1 MDWLLREFSV
11 YLIPFM
17 NPIGIGFLAYLV
29 LLMIKGSLTFRYN
42 KTIADFVL
50 AGRRLNAWLVSF
62 SERASGESAWLLVG
76 LPGLALA
83 TGFNAIWPA
92 IGCVA
97 GILFSWTFISRR
109 LRIQTEKHNA
119 LTLPDLFENR
129 FSDKTHLLRIV
140 ATMIIIFFFTIYVS
154 AQFLA
159 AGKVLNSIFGISKF
173 EGMMIGAFIIVIY
186 TIMGGFFAVAWTDL
200 LQGFIMVFTLVL
212 LPIVGL
218 IELGGVG
225 KLSEAIGNIDPNLLF
240 VGGGKT
246 GFPMVASILG
256 GLGIGL
262 GYMGQPHLVTRFMAI
277 RDPGKLRQG
286 TLIAICWA
294 LLAFWGA
301 VFIGI
306 VGLGLFGN
314 VFADQEEIMPFMT
327 KALVPA
333 GLAGVM
339 ISGAIAAMMST
350 ADSQLLVSTS
360 AISRDIYHQMLKKDA
375 PSRKLVL
382 ISRVATLVIGVIA
395 FLLALSAESL
405 VYWLVL
411 YAWAGLGA
419 SFGPALLTTLWWKR
433 VTKEGV
439 LAGMIVGTV
448 TVLIWYNV
456 PVLKNSLYEL
466 IPGFFLSLF
475 SIIIVSLLTQERVPE
490 TR

>member
-1 MDWLLREFSV
+1 MD
-11 YLIPFM
+11 
-17 NPIGIGFLAYLV
+17 PILIGFLTYLV
-29 LLMIKGSLTFRYN
+29 LLMIKGSLTFRFN

-50 AGRRLNAWLVSF
+50 AGRRLGPWLVSF
-62 SERASGESAWLLVG
+62 SERASGESAWLLIG

-83 TGFNAIWPA
+83 SGFNAIWPA

-109 LRIQTEKHNA
+109 LRIQTEKHGA
-119 LTLPDLFENR
+119 LTLPDLFANR
-129 FSDKTHLLRIV
+129 FSDNTHLLRIV
-140 ATMIIIFFFTIYVS
+140 STMIIIFFFTIYVS

-159 AGKVLNSIFGISKF
+159 AGKVLNTIFGISQF
-173 EGMMIGAFIIVIY
+173 QGMMIGAFIIVIY

-200 LQGFIMVFTLVL
+200 LQGTIMVFTLVL
-212 LPIVGL
+212 LPIVGF

-225 KLSEAIGNIDPNLLF
+225 RLSEALHNVDPSLLM
-240 VGGGKT
+240 VGGGKE

-277 RDPGKLRQG
+277 RDPRKLRQG

-301 VFIGI
+301 VFVGI
-306 VGLGLFGN
+306 IGLGLFGN
-314 VFADQEEIMPFMT
+314 IFADQEQIMPYMT

-333 GLAGVM
+333 GLAGVL

-360 AISRDIYHQMLKKDA
+360 AVSRDIYNQMMKKDA
-375 PSRKLVL
+375 PERRLVL
-382 ISRVATLVIGVIA
+382 ISRVATLIIGAIA
-395 FLLALSAESL
+395 FLLALSAQSL

-419 SFGPALLTTLWWKR
+419 SFGPALLTTLWWKK
-433 VTKEGV
+433 VTKQGV
-439 LAGMIVGTV
+439 LAGMIVGTI

-466 IPGFFLSLF
+466 IPSFFLSLF
-475 SIIIVSLLTQERVPE
+475 SIIIVSLLTQKSNSKLA
-490 TR
+490 

>member
-1 MDWLLREFSV
+1 MD
-11 YLIPFM
+11 
-17 NPIGIGFLAYLV
+17 PILIGFLAYLV
-29 LLMIKGSLTFRYN
+29 LLLIKGSLTFKFN

-50 AGRRLNAWLVSF
+50 AGRRLGPWLVSI
-62 SERASGESAWLLVG
+62 SERSSGESAWLLIG
-76 LPGLALA
+76 LPGLALS

-109 LRIQTEKHNA
+109 LRTATEKHNA

-129 FSDKTHLLRIV
+129 FSDNTHALRIV
-140 ATMIIIFFFTIYVS
+140 STIIIILFFTVYVS

-159 AGKVLNSIFGISKF
+159 AGKVLNTIFGISKLQ
-173 EGMMIGAFIIVIY
+173 GMMVGAFIIVIY

-200 LQGFIMVFTLVL
+200 LQGSIMVFTLVL

-218 IELGGVG
+218 IELGGIG
-225 KLSEAIGNIDPNLLF
+225 KLSSALKNVDHNLLL
-240 VGGGKT
+240 VGGGKH
-246 GFPMVASILG
+246 GLAAAASILG

-277 RDPGKLRQG
+277 KDPRKLRQG

-306 VGLGLFGN
+306 IGLGLFGN
-314 VFADQEEIMPFMT
+314 IFADQEEIMPYMT

-333 GLAGVM
+333 GLAGIL

-360 AISRDIYHQMLKKDA
+360 AVSRDIYQQMMKKDA
-375 PSRKLVL
+375 PERRLVL
-382 ISRVATLVIGVIA
+382 ISRVATLIIGVIA
-395 FLLALSAESL
+395 FFLALSAESL

-419 SFGPALLTTLWWKR
+419 SFGPALLITLWWKK
-433 VTKEGV
+433 VTKQGV
-439 LAGMIVGTV
+439 LSGMIVGTI

-456 PVLKNSLYEL
+456 PALKNSLYEL
-466 IPGFFLSLF
+466 IPSFFLSLL
-475 SIIIVSLLTQERVPE
+475 SIIIVSLLTQKSNSKLIV
-490 TR
+490 

>member
-1 MDWLLREFSV
+1 MDPTL
-11 YLIPFM
+11 
-17 NPIGIGFLAYLV
+17 IGFLAYLV
-29 LLMIKGSLTFRYN
+29 LLMIKGSLTFRFN

-50 AGRRLNAWLVSF
+50 AGRRLGPWLVSF
-62 SERASGESAWLLVG
+62 SERASGESAWLLIG

-83 TGFNAIWPA
+83 TEFNAIWPA
-92 IGCVA
+92 IGCVS

-109 LRIQTEKHNA
+109 LRLQTEKHSA

-129 FSDKTHLLRIV
+129 FSDNTHLLRVVSTI
-140 ATMIIIFFFTIYVS
+140 IIIFFFTIYVS

-159 AGKVLNSIFGISKF
+159 AGKVLNTIFGISQF
-173 EGMMIGAFIIVIY
+173 QGMMIGAFIIVIY

-200 LQGFIMVFTLVL
+200 LQGTIMVFTLVL
-212 LPIVGL
+212 LPIVAL

-225 KLSEAIGNIDPNLLF
+225 RLSEALHNVDPSLLL
-240 VGGGKT
+240 VGGGKR

-277 RDPGKLRQG
+277 KDPRKLREG

-301 VFIGI
+301 VFVGI
-306 VGLGLFGN
+306 MGLGLFGN
-314 VFADQEEIMPFMT
+314 VFADQEQIMPYMT

-333 GLAGVM
+333 GLAGVLV
-339 ISGAIAAMMST
+339 SGAIAAMMST

-360 AISRDIYHQMLKKDA
+360 SISRDIYHQMMKRDA
-375 PSRKLVL
+375 PDKKLVL
-382 ISRVATLVIGVIA
+382 ISRVATLIIAIIA

-419 SFGPALLTTLWWKR
+419 SFGPALLTTLWWKK

-448 TVLIWYNV
+448 TVLIWYNM
-456 PVLKNSLYEL
+456 PVLKDALYEL
-466 IPGFFLSLF
+466 IPSFFLSLF
-475 SIIIVSLLTQERVPE
+475 SIIIVSLLTQERVPQ

>member
-1 MDWLLREFSV
+1 MD
-11 YLIPFM
+11 
-17 NPIGIGFLAYLV
+17 PILIGFLAYLV
-29 LLMIKGSLTFRYN
+29 LLMVKGSLTFRFN

-50 AGRRLNAWLVSF
+50 AGRRLNVWLVSF
-62 SERASGESAWLLVG
+62 SERASGESAWLLIG

-83 TGFNAIWPA
+83 SGFNAIWPA
-92 IGCVA
+92 IGCVS
-97 GILFSWTFISRR
+97 GILFSWTFISHR
-109 LRIQTEKHNA
+109 LRTQTEKHNA

-129 FSDKTHLLRIV
+129 FSDNTHLLRMV
-140 ATMIIIFFFTIYVS
+140 STVIIIFFFTIYVS

-159 AGKVLNSIFGISKF
+159 AGKVLNTIFGISQF
-173 EGMMIGAFIIVIY
+173 QGMMIGAFIIVIY

-200 LQGFIMVFTLVL
+200 LQGTIMVFTLVL
-212 LPIVGL
+212 LPIVGF
-218 IELGGVG
+218 IELGGID
-225 KLSEAIGNIDPNLLF
+225 KLSIALKNIDPGLLL
-240 VGGGKT
+240 VGGGKE
-246 GFPMVASILG
+246 GFPMIASILG

-277 RDPGKLRQG
+277 KDPRKLRQG

-306 VGLGLFGN
+306 IGLGLFGN
-314 VFADQEEIMPFMT
+314 IFADQEEIMPYMT

-333 GLAGVM
+333 GLAGVL

-360 AISRDIYHQMLKKDA
+360 AISRDIYHQMIKKDA
-375 PSRKLVL
+375 PDRKLVL
-382 ISRVATLVIGVIA
+382 ISRVATLIIGAIA
-395 FLLALSAESL
+395 FLLALSAQSL

-419 SFGPALLTTLWWKR
+419 SFGPALLTTLWWKK
-433 VTKEGV
+433 VTKWGV
-439 LAGMIVGTV
+439 FSGMVMGTV

-456 PVLKNSLYEL
+456 PVLKNSL
-466 IPGFFLSLF
+466 
-475 SIIIVSLLTQERVPE
+475 
-490 TR
+490 

>member
-1 MDWLLREFSV
+1 MD
-11 YLIPFM
+11 
-17 NPIGIGFLAYLV
+17 PILIGFLAYLV
-29 LLMIKGSLTFRYN
+29 LLVIKGSLTFKFN

-50 AGRRLNAWLVSF
+50 AGRRLGPWLVSI
-62 SERASGESAWLLVG
+62 SERSSGESAWLLIG

-109 LRIQTEKHNA
+109 LRMATEKHNA

-129 FSDKTHLLRIV
+129 FSDNTHALRIV
-140 ATMIIIFFFTIYVS
+140 ATIIIILFFTVYVS

-159 AGKVLNSIFGISKF
+159 AGKVLNTIFGISKLQ
-173 EGMMIGAFIIVIY
+173 GMMVGAFIIVIY

-200 LQGFIMVFTLVL
+200 LQGTIMVFTLVL
-212 LPIVGL
+212 LPVVGL
-218 IELGGVG
+218 IELGGIE
-225 KLSEAIGNIDPNLLF
+225 KLSLALKNVDHNLLL
-240 VGGGKT
+240 VGGGKQ
-246 GFPMVASILG
+246 GFAAAASIIG

-277 RDPGKLRQG
+277 KDPRKLRQG

-314 VFADQEEIMPFMT
+314 IFADQEEIMPYMT
-327 KALVPA
+327 KTLVPA
-333 GLAGVM
+333 GLAGIM

-360 AISRDIYHQMLKKDA
+360 AVSRDVYQQMMKKDA
-375 PSRKLVL
+375 PERRLVL
-382 ISRVATLVIGVIA
+382 ISRVATLIIGIVA
-395 FLLALSAESL
+395 FFLALSAESL

-419 SFGPALLTTLWWKR
+419 SFGPALLTTLWWKK
-433 VTKEGV
+433 VTKQGV
-439 LAGMIVGTV
+439 LSGMIVGTI

-466 IPGFFLSLF
+466 IPAFFLSLF
-475 SIIIVSLLTQERVPE
+475 SIIIVSLMTQKSNPTMRV
-490 TR
+490 

>member
-1 MDWLLREFSV
+1 MD
-11 YLIPFM
+11 
-17 NPIGIGFLAYLV
+17 PILIGFLAYLV
-29 LLMIKGSLTFRYN
+29 LLMIKGSLAFKYN
-42 KTIADFVL
+42 RTIADFVL
-50 AGRRLNAWLVSF
+50 AGRRLNVWLVSF

-92 IGCVA
+92 IGCVS
-97 GILFSWTFISRR
+97 GILFSWIFISRR
-109 LRIQTEKHNA
+109 LRIQTEKHDA
-119 LTLPDLFENR
+119 LTLPDLFEDR
-129 FSDKTHLLRIV
+129 FSDNTHLLRV
-140 ATMIIIFFFTIYVS
+140 VSTVIIIFFFTIYVS

-159 AGKVLNSIFGISKF
+159 AGKVLNTIFGISQF
-173 EGMMIGAFIIVIY
+173 QGMLIGALIIVVY
-186 TIMGGFFAVAWTDL
+186 TVMGGFFAVAWTDL
-200 LQGFIMVFTLVL
+200 LQGAIMVFTLVL

-218 IELGGVG
+218 IELGGVA
-225 KLSEAIGNIDPNLLF
+225 KLSAALHSVDPAFLH
-240 VGGGKT
+240 VSGGKQ
-246 GFPMVASILG
+246 GFPLIASVLG

-277 RDPGKLRQG
+277 KDPDKLRHG

-314 VFADQEEIMPFMT
+314 AFADPEEIMPFMT

-333 GLAGVM
+333 GLAGVLV
-339 ISGAIAAMMST
+339 SGAIAAMMST

-360 AISRDIYHQMLKKDA
+360 AISRDIYHQMMKKDA
-375 PSRKLVL
+375 PDKRLVM
-382 ISRVATLVIGVIA
+382 ISRVATLIIGVIA
-395 FLLALSAESL
+395 FVLALGAQSL

-411 YAWAGLGA
+411 YAWAGLGS
-419 SFGPALLTTLWWKR
+419 SFGPALLTTLWWKK
-433 VTKEGV
+433 VTRQGV
-439 LAGMIVGTV
+439 LAGMIVGTI

-456 PVLKNSLYEL
+456 PVLKNTLYEL

-475 SIIIVSLLTQERVPE
+475 SIIVVSLLTQKVSSESRC
-490 TR
+490 

>member
-1 MDWLLREFSV
+1 MD
-11 YLIPFM
+11 
-17 NPIGIGFLAYLV
+17 PILIGFLAYLV
-29 LLMIKGSLTFRYN
+29 LLMIKGSLTFRFN

-50 AGRRLNAWLVSF
+50 AGRRLGPWLVSF
-62 SERASGESAWLLVG
+62 SERASGESAWLLIG

-83 TGFNAIWPA
+83 SGFNAIWPA

-97 GILFSWTFISRR
+97 GILFSWTFISHR
-109 LRIQTEKHNA
+109 LRTQTEKHGA
-119 LTLPDLFENR
+119 LTLPDLFANR
-129 FSDKTHLLRIV
+129 FSDNTHLLRIV
-140 ATMIIIFFFTIYVS
+140 STIIIIFFFTIYVS

-159 AGKVLNSIFGISKF
+159 AGKVLNTIFGISQF
-173 EGMMIGAFIIVIY
+173 QGMMIGAFIIVIY

-200 LQGFIMVFTLVL
+200 LQGAIMVFTLVL
-212 LPIVGL
+212 LPIVGF

-225 KLSEAIGNIDPNLLF
+225 RLSEALHNVDPSLLM
-240 VGGGKT
+240 VGGGKE

-277 RDPGKLRQG
+277 KDPRKLRQG

-306 VGLGLFGN
+306 IGVGLYGE
-314 VFADQEEIMPFMT
+314 VFADQEQIMPYMT

-333 GLAGVM
+333 GLAGVL

-360 AISRDIYHQMLKKDA
+360 AVSRDIYNQMMKKDA
-375 PSRKLVL
+375 PERRLVL
-382 ISRVATLVIGVIA
+382 ISRVATLIIGAIA
-395 FLLALSAESL
+395 FLLALSAQSL

-419 SFGPALLTTLWWKR
+419 SFGPALLTTLWWKK
-433 VTKEGV
+433 VTKQGV
-439 LAGMIVGTV
+439 LAGMIVGTI

-456 PVLKNSLYEL
+456 PALKNSLYEL
-466 IPGFFLSLF
+466 IPSFFLSLF
-475 SIIIVSLLTQERVPE
+475 SIIIVSLLTQKSNPKLA
-490 TR
+490 

>member
-1 MDWLLREFSV
+1 MD
-11 YLIPFM
+11 
-17 NPIGIGFLAYLV
+17 PILIGFLAYLV
-29 LLMIKGSLTFRYN
+29 LLVIKGSLTFKFN

-50 AGRRLNAWLVSF
+50 AGRRLGPWLVSI
-62 SERASGESAWLLVG
+62 SERSSGESAWLLIG

-109 LRIQTEKHNA
+109 LRMATEKHNA

-129 FSDKTHLLRIV
+129 FSDNTHALRIV
-140 ATMIIIFFFTIYVS
+140 ATIIIILFFTVYVS

-159 AGKVLNSIFGISKF
+159 AGKVLNTIFGISKLQ
-173 EGMMIGAFIIVIY
+173 GMTVGAFIIVIY

-200 LQGFIMVFTLVL
+200 LQGTIMVFTLVL
-212 LPIVGL
+212 LPVVGL
-218 IELGGVG
+218 IELGGIE
-225 KLSEAIGNIDPNLLF
+225 KLSLALKNVDHNLLL
-240 VGGGKT
+240 VGGGKQ
-246 GFPMVASILG
+246 GFAAAASIIG

-277 RDPGKLRQG
+277 KDPRKLRQG

-314 VFADQEEIMPFMT
+314 IFADQEEIMPYMT
-327 KALVPA
+327 KTLVPA
-333 GLAGVM
+333 GLAGIM

-360 AISRDIYHQMLKKDA
+360 AVSRDVYQQMMKKDA
-375 PSRKLVL
+375 PERRLVL
-382 ISRVATLVIGVIA
+382 ISRVATLIIGIVA
-395 FLLALSAESL
+395 FFLALSAESL

-419 SFGPALLTTLWWKR
+419 SFGPALLTTLWWKK
-433 VTKEGV
+433 VTKQGV
-439 LAGMIVGTV
+439 LSGMIVGTI

-466 IPGFFLSLF
+466 IPAFFLSLF
-475 SIIIVSLLTQERVPE
+475 SIIIVSLMTQKSNPTMRV
-490 TR
+490 

>member
-1 MDWLLREFSV
+1 
-11 YLIPFM
+11 
-17 NPIGIGFLAYLV
+17 
-29 LLMIKGSLTFRYN
+29 
-42 KTIADFVL
+42 
-50 AGRRLNAWLVSF
+50 
-62 SERASGESAWLLVG
+62 

-92 IGCVA
+92 IGCVT
-97 GILFSWTFISRR
+97 GILFSWVFISHR
-109 LRIQTEKHNA
+109 LRTQTEKHNA

-129 FSDKTHLLRIV
+129 FSDETHVLRIV
-140 ATMIIIFFFTIYVS
+140 STIIIIFFFTIYVS

-159 AGKVLNSIFGISKF
+159 AGKVLNTIFGISQL
-173 EGMMIGAFIIVIY
+173 EGMLIGAFIIVIY
-186 TIMGGFFAVAWTDL
+186 TVMGGFFAVAWTDL
-200 LQGFIMVFTLVL
+200 LQGAIMVFTLVL
-212 LPIVGL
+212 LPIVGF
-218 IELGGVG
+218 IELGGVA
-225 KLSEAIGNIDPNLLF
+225 KLSSALKNIDPALLN
-240 VGGGKT
+240 VGGGKV
-246 GFPMVASILG
+246 GFPLIASILG

-277 RDPGKLRQG
+277 KDPRKLRQG

-301 VFIGI
+301 VFVGI
-306 VGLGLFGN
+306 IGLGLFGN
-314 VFADQEEIMPFMT
+314 IFADQEQIMPYMT

-333 GLAGVM
+333 GLAGIL

-360 AISRDIYHQMLKKDA
+360 AISRDIYHQMMKKDA
-375 PSRKLVL
+375 SDRRLVM
-382 ISRVATLVIGVIA
+382 ISRVATLIIGIIA
-395 FLLALSAESL
+395 FMLALSAQAL

-419 SFGPALLTTLWWKR
+419 SFGPALLTTLWWKK
-433 VTKEGV
+433 VTKWGV
-439 LAGMIVGTV
+439 LSGMIVGTI

-475 SIIIVSLLTQERVPE
+475 SIITVSIMTQKRDV
-490 TR
+490 RR

>member
-1 MDWLLREFSV
+1 MD
-11 YLIPFM
+11 
-17 NPIGIGFLAYLV
+17 PILIGFLAYLV
-29 LLMIKGSLTFRYN
+29 LLLIKGSLTFKFNR
-42 KTIADFVL
+42 TIADFVL
-50 AGRRLNAWLVSF
+50 AGRRLGPWLVSI
-62 SERASGESAWLLVG
+62 SERSSGESAWLLIG

-109 LRIQTEKHNA
+109 LRMATEKHNA

-129 FSDKTHLLRIV
+129 FSDNTHALRIV
-140 ATMIIIFFFTIYVS
+140 ATIIIILFFTVYVS

-159 AGKVLNSIFGISKF
+159 AGKVLNTIFGISKLQ
-173 EGMMIGAFIIVIY
+173 GMMVGAFIIVIY

-200 LQGFIMVFTLVL
+200 LQGSIMVFTLVL

-218 IELGGVG
+218 IELGGIE
-225 KLSEAIGNIDPNLLF
+225 KLSLALKNVDHNLLL
-240 VGGGKT
+240 VGGGKQ
-246 GFPMVASILG
+246 GFAAAASIIG

-277 RDPGKLRQG
+277 KDPRKLRQG

-314 VFADQEEIMPFMT
+314 IFADQEEIMPYMT

-333 GLAGVM
+333 GLAGIMV
-339 ISGAIAAMMST
+339 SGAIAAMMST

-360 AISRDIYHQMLKKDA
+360 AVSRDVYQQMMKKDA
-375 PSRKLVL
+375 PERRLVL
-382 ISRVATLVIGVIA
+382 ISRVATLVIGIVA
-395 FLLALSAESL
+395 FFLALSAESL

-419 SFGPALLTTLWWKR
+419 SFGPALLTTLWWKK
-433 VTKEGV
+433 VTKQGV
-439 LAGMIVGTV
+439 LSGMIVGTV

-466 IPGFFLSLF
+466 IPAFFLSLF
-475 SIIIVSLLTQERVPE
+475 SIIIVSLITQKSNPTMRV
-490 TR
+490 

>member
-1 MDWLLREFSV
+1 MV
-11 YLIPFM
+11 
-17 NPIGIGFLAYLV
+17 
-29 LLMIKGSLTFRYN
+29 KGSLTFKYN

-50 AGRRLNAWLVSF
+50 AGRRLNVWLVSF
-62 SERASGESAWLLVG
+62 SERASGESAWLLIG

-83 TGFNAIWPA
+83 SGFNAIWPA
-92 IGCVA
+92 IGCVS
-97 GILFSWTFISRR
+97 GILFSWIFISRR

-129 FSDKTHLLRIV
+129 FSDNTHLLRMV
-140 ATMIIIFFFTIYVS
+140 STVIIIFFFTIYVS

-159 AGKVLNSIFGISKF
+159 AGKVLNTIFGISQF
-173 EGMMIGAFIIVIY
+173 QGMMIGAFIIVIY

-200 LQGFIMVFTLVL
+200 LQGTIMVFTLVL

-218 IELGGVG
+218 IELGGID
-225 KLSEAIGNIDPNLLF
+225 KLSFALKNIDPGLLL
-240 VGGGKT
+240 VGGGKE
-246 GFPMVASILG
+246 GFPMIASILG

-277 RDPGKLRQG
+277 KDPRKLRQG

-301 VFIGI
+301 VLIGI
-306 VGLGLFGN
+306 IGLGLFGN
-314 VFADQEEIMPFMT
+314 IFADQEQIMPYMT
-327 KALVPA
+327 KTLVPA
-333 GLAGVM
+333 WLAGIL

-360 AISRDIYHQMLKKDA
+360 AISRDIYNQMMKKDA
-375 PSRKLVL
+375 PERRLVL
-382 ISRVATLVIGVIA
+382 ISRVATLIIGLIA
-395 FLLALSAESL
+395 FLLALSAQSL

-433 VTKEGV
+433 VTKWGV
-439 LAGMIVGTV
+439 FSGMVVGTV

-466 IPGFFLSLF
+466 IPSFFLSLF
-475 SIIIVSLLTQERVPE
+475 SIIIVSLLTQKR
-490 TR
+490 

>member
-1 MDWLLREFSV
+1 MD
-11 YLIPFM
+11 
-17 NPIGIGFLAYLV
+17 PILIGFLAYLV
-29 LLMIKGSLTFRYN
+29 LLLIKGSLTFKYN

-50 AGRRLNAWLVSF
+50 AGRRLGPWLVSI
-62 SERASGESAWLLVG
+62 SERSSGESAWLLIG

-83 TGFNAIWPA
+83 SGFNAIWPA

-109 LRIQTEKHNA
+109 LRMATEKHNA

-129 FSDKTHLLRIV
+129 FSDNTHALRIV
-140 ATMIIIFFFTIYVS
+140 STIIIILFFTVYVS

-159 AGKVLNSIFGISKF
+159 AGKVLNTIFGISKLQ
-173 EGMMIGAFIIVIY
+173 GMMVGAFIIVIY

-200 LQGFIMVFTLVL
+200 LQGTIMVFTLVL

-218 IELGGVG
+218 IELGGIE
-225 KLSEAIGNIDPNLLF
+225 KLSLALKNVDHNLLL
-240 VGGGKT
+240 VGGGKQ
-246 GFPMVASILG
+246 GFAAAASIIG

-277 RDPGKLRQG
+277 KDPAKLRQG

-306 VGLGLFGN
+306 IGLGLFGN
-314 VFADQEEIMPFMT
+314 VFADQEEIMPYMT

-333 GLAGVM
+333 GLAGIM

-360 AISRDIYHQMLKKDA
+360 AISRDIYHQMMRKDA
-375 PSRKLVL
+375 PDRRLVM
-382 ISRVATLVIGVIA
+382 ISRVATLIIGVVA
-395 FLLALSAESL
+395 FFLALSAESL

-419 SFGPALLTTLWWKR
+419 SFGPALLTTLWWKK
-433 VTKEGV
+433 VTKQGV
-439 LAGMIVGTV
+439 LSGMIVGTI

-456 PVLKNSLYEL
+456 PALKNSLYEL
-466 IPGFFLSLF
+466 IPAFFLSLF
-475 SIIIVSLLTQERVPE
+475 SIIIVSLLTQKR
-490 TR
+490 

>member
-1 MDWLLREFSV
+1 MD
-11 YLIPFM
+11 
-17 NPIGIGFLAYLV
+17 PILIGFLAYLV
-29 LLMIKGSLTFRYN
+29 LLMVKGSLTFKYN

-50 AGRRLNAWLVSF
+50 AGRRLGPWLVSF
-62 SERASGESAWLLVG
+62 SERASGESAWLLIG

-83 TGFNAIWPA
+83 SGFNAIWPA

-109 LRIQTEKHNA
+109 LRTQTEKHGA
-119 LTLPDLFENR
+119 LTLPDLFANR
-129 FSDKTHLLRIV
+129 FSDNTHLLRIV
-140 ATMIIIFFFTIYVS
+140 STMIIIFFFTIYVS

-159 AGKVLNSIFGISKF
+159 AGKVLNTIFGISQF
-173 EGMMIGAFIIVIY
+173 QGMMIGAFIIVIY

-200 LQGFIMVFTLVL
+200 LQGAIMVFTLVL
-212 LPIVGL
+212 LPIVGF

-225 KLSEAIGNIDPNLLF
+225 RLSEALHNVDPSLLM
-240 VGGGKT
+240 VGGGKE

-277 RDPGKLRQG
+277 RDPRKLRQG

-301 VFIGI
+301 VFVGI
-306 VGLGLFGN
+306 IGLGLFGN
-314 VFADQEEIMPFMT
+314 IFADQEQIMPYMT

-333 GLAGVM
+333 GLAGVL

-360 AISRDIYHQMLKKDA
+360 AVSRDIYNQMMKKDA
-375 PSRKLVL
+375 PERRLVL
-382 ISRVATLVIGVIA
+382 ISRVATLIIGAIA
-395 FLLALSAESL
+395 FLLALSAQSL

-419 SFGPALLTTLWWKR
+419 SFGPALLTTLWWKK
-433 VTKEGV
+433 VTKQGV
-439 LAGMIVGTV
+439 LAGMIVGTI

-456 PVLKNSLYEL
+456 PALKNSLYEL
-466 IPGFFLSLF
+466 IPSFFLSLF
-475 SIIIVSLLTQERVPE
+475 SIIIVSLLTQK
-490 TR
+490 TNSKSIA

>member
-1 MDWLLREFSV
+1 MDWFLSKLSV

-50 AGRRLNAWLVSF
+50 AGRRLNPWLVSF
-62 SERASGESAWLLVG
+62 SERASGESAWLLIG

-92 IGCVA
+92 IGCVS
-97 GILFSWTFISRR
+97 GILFSWIFISHR
-109 LRIQTEKHNA
+109 LRTQTEKHNA

-129 FSDKTHLLRIV
+129 FSDKSHVLRV
-140 ATMIIIFFFTIYVS
+140 VSTVIIIFFFTIYVA

-159 AGKVLNSIFGISKF
+159 AGKVLNAIFGVTQLQ
-173 EGMMIGAFIIVIY
+173 GMLIGAFIIVIY
-186 TIMGGFFAVAWTDL
+186 TVMGGFFAVAWTDL
-200 LQGFIMVFTLVL
+200 LQGAIMVFTLVL
-212 LPIVGL
+212 LPIVGF
-218 IELGGVG
+218 IELGGVE
-225 KLSEAIGNIDPNLLF
+225 KLSLALKNIDPGLLS
-240 VGGGKT
+240 VGGGKES
-246 GFPMVASILG
+246 FPLIASILG

-277 RDPGKLRQG
+277 KDPRKLRQG
-286 TLIAICWA
+286 TLIAMCWA

-301 VFIGI
+301 VFVGI
-306 VGLGLFGN
+306 IGLGIFGE
-314 VFADQEEIMPFMT
+314 VFADQEQIMPYMT
-327 KALVPA
+327 KTLVPA
-333 GLAGVM
+333 WLAGIL

-360 AISRDIYHQMLKKDA
+360 AISRDIYHQMMKKDA
-375 PSRKLVL
+375 PDRRLVL
-382 ISRVATLVIGVIA
+382 ISRVATLIIGVIA
-395 FLLALSAESL
+395 FILALGAQSL

-419 SFGPALLTTLWWKR
+419 SFGPALLTTLWWKK
-433 VTKEGV
+433 VTKWGV
-439 LAGMIVGTV
+439 LSGMIVGTI

-466 IPGFFLSLF
+466 IPSFFLSLF
-475 SIIIVSLLTQERVPE
+475 TIIIVSLLTQKGDSNR
-490 TR
+490 

>member
-1 MDWLLREFSV
+1 MDWLLSKFSV

-62 SERASGESAWLLVG
+62 SERASGESAWLLIG

-109 LRIQTEKHNA
+109 LRVETERHNA

-129 FSDKTHLLRIV
+129 FSDKTHLLRMV
-140 ATMIIIFFFTIYVS
+140 ATIIIIFFFTIYVS

-159 AGKVLNSIFGISKF
+159 AGKVLNTIFGISQF
-173 EGMMIGAFIIVIY
+173 QGMMIGAFIIVIY

-200 LQGFIMVFTLVL
+200 LQGTIMVFTLVL
-212 LPIVGL
+212 LPIVAL

-225 KLSEAIGNIDPNLLF
+225 RLSEALHNVDPGLLL
-240 VGGGKT
+240 VGGGKR

-277 RDPGKLRQG
+277 KDPRKLRQG

-301 VFIGI
+301 VFVGI
-306 VGLGLFGN
+306 MGLGLFGN
-314 VFADQEEIMPFMT
+314 IFADQEQIMPYMT

-333 GLAGVM
+333 GLAGVL

-360 AISRDIYHQMLKKDA
+360 AVSRDIYNQMIKKDV
-375 PSRKLVL
+375 PEKRLVL
-382 ISRVATLVIGVIA
+382 ISRVATLVIGAMA

-411 YAWAGLGA
+411 YAWAGLGS
-419 SFGPALLTTLWWKR
+419 SFGPALLTTLWWKK
-433 VTKEGV
+433 VTKQGV
-439 LAGMIVGTV
+439 LTGMIVGTV

-456 PVLKNSLYEL
+456 PVLKETLYEL

-475 SIIIVSLLTQERVPE
+475 SIVTVSLLTQKADIR
-490 TR
+490 R

>member
-1 MDWLLREFSV
+1 
-11 YLIPFM
+11 M
-17 NPIGIGFLAYLV
+17 NPILIGFLAYLI
-29 LLMIKGSLTFRYN
+29 LLMIKGSLTFKYN

-62 SERASGESAWLLVG
+62 SERASGESAWLLIG

-83 TGFNAIWPA
+83 SGFNAIWPA
-92 IGCVA
+92 IGCVS
-97 GILFSWTFISRR
+97 GILFSWVFISRR
-109 LRIQTEKHNA
+109 LRTQTEMHNA
-119 LTLPDLFENR
+119 LTLPDLFENK
-129 FSDKTHLLRIV
+129 FADNTHLLRV
-140 ATMIIIFFFTIYVS
+140 VSTVIIIFFFTIYVS

-159 AGKVLNSIFGISKF
+159 AGKVLNTIFGISKL
-173 EGMMIGAFIIVIY
+173 EGMMVGAFIIVIY

-200 LQGFIMVFTLVL
+200 LQGAIMVFTLVL
-212 LPIVGL
+212 LPVVGL
-218 IELGGVG
+218 IELGGVE
-225 KLSEAIGNIDPNLLF
+225 KLSSAIKDIDPNLLL
-240 VGGGKT
+240 VGGGKQ
-246 GFPMVASILG
+246 GFPMIASILG

-277 RDPGKLRQG
+277 KDPQKLRQG
-286 TLIAICWA
+286 TLIAISWA

-301 VFIGI
+301 MFIGI
-306 VGLGLFGN
+306 VGMALFGN
-314 VFADQEEIMPFMT
+314 MFADQERIMPYMA

-333 GLAGVM
+333 GLAGVL

-360 AISRDIYHQMLKKDA
+360 AISRDIYHQMMKRDA
-375 PSRKLVL
+375 PERRLVL

-419 SFGPALLTTLWWKR
+419 SFGPALLTTLWWRK
-433 VTKEGV
+433 VTKQGV
-439 LAGMIVGTV
+439 LSGMIVGTV

-456 PVLKNSLYEL
+456 PALKNLVYEL
-466 IPGFFLSLF
+466 IPSFFLSLF
-475 SIIIVSLLTQERVPE
+475 SIICVSLLTQKK
-490 TR
+490 

>member
-1 MDWLLREFSV
+1 MD
-11 YLIPFM
+11 
-17 NPIGIGFLAYLV
+17 PILMGFLAYLV
-29 LLMIKGSLTFRYN
+29 LLLIKGSLTFKYN

-50 AGRRLNAWLVSF
+50 AGRRLGPWLVSI
-62 SERASGESAWLLVG
+62 SERSSGESAWLLIG

-83 TGFNAIWPA
+83 SGFNAIWPA
-92 IGCVA
+92 IGCVS

-109 LRIQTEKHNA
+109 LRMETEKHNA

-129 FSDKTHLLRIV
+129 FSDNTHALRIV
-140 ATMIIIFFFTIYVS
+140 STIVIILFFTVYVA

-159 AGKVLNSIFGISKF
+159 AGKVLNAIFGISRLQ
-173 EGMMIGAFIIVIY
+173 GMMVGAFIIVIY

-200 LQGFIMVFTLVL
+200 LQGTIMVFTLVL

-218 IELGGVG
+218 IELGGIE
-225 KLSEAIGNIDPNLLF
+225 KLSLALKNVDHNLLL
-240 VGGGKT
+240 VGGGKQ
-246 GFPMVASILG
+246 GFAAAASIIG

-277 RDPGKLRQG
+277 RDPRKLRQG

-306 VGLGLFGN
+306 IGLGLFGN
-314 VFADQEEIMPFMT
+314 VFADQEEIMPYMT

-333 GLAGVM
+333 GLAGIM

-360 AISRDIYHQMLKKDA
+360 AISRDIYHQMMRKDA
-375 PSRKLVL
+375 PDKRLVL
-382 ISRVATLVIGVIA
+382 ISRVATLIIGVVA
-395 FLLALSAESL
+395 FFLALSAESL

-419 SFGPALLTTLWWKR
+419 SFGPALLTTLWWKK
-433 VTKEGV
+433 VTKQGV
-439 LAGMIVGTV
+439 LSGMIVGTI

-466 IPGFFLSLF
+466 IPAFFLSLF
-475 SIIIVSLLTQERVPE
+475 SILIVSLLTQKKIIRSVG
-490 TR
+490 

>member
-1 MDWLLREFSV
+1 MDPTL
-11 YLIPFM
+11 
-17 NPIGIGFLAYLV
+17 IGFLAYLV
-29 LLMIKGSLTFRYN
+29 LLMIKGSLTFRFN

-50 AGRRLNAWLVSF
+50 AGRRLNPWLVSF
-62 SERASGESAWLLVG
+62 SERASGESAWLLIG

-83 TGFNAIWPA
+83 SGFNAIWPA
-92 IGCVA
+92 IGCVS

-109 LRIQTEKHNA
+109 LRLQTEKHSA

-129 FSDKTHLLRIV
+129 FSDKTHLLRVVSTI
-140 ATMIIIFFFTIYVS
+140 IIIFFFTIYVS

-159 AGKVLNSIFGISKF
+159 AGKVLNTIFGISQF
-173 EGMMIGAFIIVIY
+173 QGMMIGAFIIVIY

-200 LQGFIMVFTLVL
+200 LQGTIMVFTLVL
-212 LPIVGL
+212 LPIVAL

-225 KLSEAIGNIDPNLLF
+225 RLSEALHNVDPSLLL
-240 VGGGKT
+240 VGGGKR

-277 RDPGKLRQG
+277 KDPRKLREG

-301 VFIGI
+301 VFVGI
-306 VGLGLFGN
+306 MGLGLFGN
-314 VFADQEEIMPFMT
+314 VFADQEQIMPYMT

-333 GLAGVM
+333 GLAGVL

-360 AISRDIYHQMLKKDA
+360 AISRDIYHQMMKRDA
-375 PSRKLVL
+375 PDKKLVL
-382 ISRVATLVIGVIA
+382 ISRVATLIIGIIA

-419 SFGPALLTTLWWKR
+419 SFGPALLTTLWWKK

-456 PVLKNSLYEL
+456 PVLKDALYEL
-466 IPGFFLSLF
+466 IPSFFLSLF
-475 SIIIVSLLTQERVPE
+475 SVIIVSLLTQKR
-490 TR
+490 

>member
-1 MDWLLREFSV
+1 MDPI
-11 YLIPFM
+11 LIA
-17 NPIGIGFLAYLV
+17 FLAYLV
-29 LLMIKGSLTFRYN
+29 LLLIKGSLTFKFN
-42 KTIADFVL
+42 KTLADYVL
-50 AGRRLNAWLVSF
+50 AGRRLGPWLVSI
-62 SERASGESAWLLVG
+62 SERSSGESAWLLIG

-109 LRIQTEKHNA
+109 LRMETEKHNA

-129 FSDKTHLLRIV
+129 FSDKTHALRI
-140 ATMIIIFFFTIYVS
+140 ASTIIIILFFTVYVS

-159 AGKVLNSIFGISKF
+159 AGKVLNTIFGISKLQ
-173 EGMMIGAFIIVIY
+173 GMMVGAFIIVIY
-186 TIMGGFFAVAWTDL
+186 TVMGGFFAVAWTDL
-200 LQGFIMVFTLVL
+200 LQGTIMVFTLVL
-212 LPIVGL
+212 LPIVGI
-218 IELGGVG
+218 IELGGIE
-225 KLSEAIGNIDPNLLF
+225 KLSSALKNIDPNLLL
-240 VGGGKT
+240 VGGGKH
-246 GFPMVASILG
+246 GFAAVASILG
-256 GLGIGL
+256 WLGIGL

-277 RDPGKLRQG
+277 KDPRKLRQG
-286 TLIAICWA
+286 TLIAMCWA

-306 VGLGLFGN
+306 IGLGLFGN
-314 VFADQEEIMPFMT
+314 VFADQEQIMPYMT

-333 GLAGVM
+333 GLAGIM

-360 AISRDIYHQMLKKDA
+360 AISRDIYQQMMKKDA
-375 PSRKLVL
+375 PQRRLVL
-382 ISRVATLVIGVIA
+382 ISRVATLIIGIVA
-395 FLLALSAESL
+395 FFLALSAESL

-419 SFGPALLTTLWWKR
+419 SFGPTLLTTLWWKK
-433 VTKEGV
+433 VTKQGV
-439 LAGMIVGTV
+439 LSGMIVGTI

-466 IPGFFLSLF
+466 IPAFFLSLF
-475 SIIIVSLLTQERVPE
+475 SIITVSLLTQKANSKSMV
-490 TR
+490 

>member
-1 MDWLLREFSV
+1 MD
-11 YLIPFM
+11 
-17 NPIGIGFLAYLV
+17 PILIGFLAYLV
-29 LLMIKGSLTFRYN
+29 LLLIKGSLTFRYN

-50 AGRRLNAWLVSF
+50 AGRRLGPWLVSI
-62 SERASGESAWLLVG
+62 SERSSGESAWLLIG

-83 TGFNAIWPA
+83 SGFNAIWPA

-109 LRIQTEKHNA
+109 LRMETEKHNA

-129 FSDKTHLLRIV
+129 FSDNTHALRIV
-140 ATMIIIFFFTIYVS
+140 STIVIILFFTVYVS

-159 AGKVLNSIFGISKF
+159 AGKVLNTIFGITKLQ
-173 EGMMIGAFIIVIY
+173 GMMVGAFIIVIY

-200 LQGFIMVFTLVL
+200 LQGTIMVFTLVL

-218 IELGGVG
+218 IELGGIE
-225 KLSEAIGNIDPNLLF
+225 KLSLALKNVDHNLLL
-240 VGGGKT
+240 VGGGKQ
-246 GFPMVASILG
+246 GFAAAASIIG

-277 RDPGKLRQG
+277 KDPRKLRQG

-306 VGLGLFGN
+306 IGLGLFGN
-314 VFADQEEIMPFMT
+314 IFADQEEIMPYMT

-333 GLAGVM
+333 GLAGIM

-360 AISRDIYHQMLKKDA
+360 AVSRDVYQQMMKKDA
-375 PSRKLVL
+375 PERRLVL
-382 ISRVATLVIGVIA
+382 ISRVATLIIGVIA
-395 FLLALSAESL
+395 FFLALSAESL

-419 SFGPALLTTLWWKR
+419 SFGPALLTTLWWKK
-433 VTKEGV
+433 VTKQGV
-439 LAGMIVGTV
+439 LSGMIVGTI

-466 IPGFFLSLF
+466 IPSFFLSLF
-475 SIIIVSLLTQERVPE
+475 SIIIVSLLTQKK
-490 TR
+490 

>member
-1 MDWLLREFSV
+1 MDWLLNKLSIYFF
-11 YLIPFM
+11 PFM
-17 NPIGIGFLAYLV
+17 NPIGVGFLAYLI

-50 AGRRLNAWLVSF
+50 AGRRLNPWLVSF
-62 SERASGESAWLLVG
+62 SERASGESAWLLIG

-83 TGFNAIWPA
+83 SGFNAIWPA
-92 IGCVA
+92 IGCVS
-97 GILFSWTFISRR
+97 GILFSWVFISRR
-109 LRIQTEKHNA
+109 LRLQTERHGA

-140 ATMIIIFFFTIYVS
+140 STIVIIFFFTIYVS

-159 AGKVLNSIFGISKF
+159 AGKVLNTIFGISKF
-173 EGMMIGAFIIVIY
+173 EGMLIGAFIIVIY

-200 LQGFIMVFTLVL
+200 LQGTIMVFTLVL

-225 KLSEAIGNIDPNLLF
+225 KLSEALLNIDPGLLS
-240 VGGGKT
+240 VGGGEV
-246 GFPMVASILG
+246 GFPMIASILG

-277 RDPGKLRQG
+277 KNPAKLRHG

-314 VFADQEEIMPFMT
+314 AFADPEEIMPFMT

-333 GLAGVM
+333 GLAGVL

-360 AISRDIYHQMLKKDA
+360 AISRDIYHQMMKKDA
-375 PSRKLVL
+375 PDRRLVT
-382 ISRVATLVIGVIA
+382 ISRVATLIIGVIA

-411 YAWAGLGA
+411 YAWAGLGS
-419 SFGPALLTTLWWKR
+419 SFGPALLTTLWWKK
-433 VTKEGV
+433 VTKWGV
-439 LAGMIVGTV
+439 LAGMIVGTI

-456 PVLKNSLYEL
+456 PALKETLYEL

-475 SIIIVSLLTQERVPE
+475 SIIIVSLLTQKRVAK
-490 TR
+490 TA